1 MGLKKDQLKMGDPA
15 ASVLVPVYN
24 NARYLR
30 ECLDS
35 LIGQTLKNI
44 ELIIVNDGST
54 DPDALRI
61 LEDYERKDSRIRL
74 VHKPN
79 TGYGHSLNTAID
91 MARGA
96 YLGIVE
102 SDDFVHRNMYEI
114 LCKTAARGGLD
125 FVRSNCAWFVDHDG
139 RRLYKV
145 QKTLPKTRKYY
156 TLYTDCQDRAFYR
169 MPVFNQTGLYRAS
182 FIRQNNIR
190 FNETPGAAYQDNGFF
205 FQALMF
211 ARRIAFVD
219 PVLYFLRRDNAASS
233 VNSGANPSAIFTEY
247 AFIRNKIEE
256 RPELKNKVLGAFH
269 LRKFKSCLFHLKRVD
284 PELKKEFLNIFASEF
299 ALARDSGDLD
309 LSLFNPEER
318 KLLASL
324 LENQESFLINNGSR
338 NEYLKKEK
346 ESQLTS
352 NKEIFRVSFR
362 LPLLRFALGAGAHDF
377 FDFCHRLVGKKIR
390 NDRPA

>member
-1 MGLKKDQLKMGDPA
+1 MGDPA

-24 NARYLR
+24 NAPYLR

-44 ELIIVNDGST
+44 ELIIINDGST
-54 DPDALRI
+54 DPEALRL
-61 LEDYERKDSRIRL
+61 LEEYERKDSRIRL
-74 VHKPN
+74 INKPN
-79 TGYGHSLNTAID
+79 TGYGHSLNTAMD

-96 YLGIVE
+96 YIGIVE

-114 LCKTAARGGLD
+114 LHAMAERGGLD
-125 FVRSNCAWFVDHDG
+125 LVRSNCAWFVDHGG
-139 RRLYKV
+139 RRLYKI
-145 QKTLPKTRKYY
+145 QKTLPKTRKYF

-169 MPVFNQTGLYRAS
+169 MPVFNQTGLYKAS

-211 ARRIAFVD
+211 ARRIAFAA
-219 PVLYFLRRDNAASS
+219 PALYFLRRDNAASS
-233 VNSGANPSAIFTEY
+233 VNSRANPRAIFTEY
-247 AFIRNKIEE
+247 AFIRNIIEK
-256 RPELKNKVLGAFH
+256 RPELKKKVLGAFH

-284 PELKKEFLNIFASEF
+284 PELKKDFLAAFASEF
-299 ALARDSGDLD
+299 AQARDSGDLD
-309 LSLFNPEER
+309 LSFFNHEER

-338 NEYLKKEK
+338 DEYLKKEK
-346 ESQLTS
+346 ESQPTADR
-352 NKEIFRVSFR
+352 KIFRPSFR
-362 LPLLRFALGAGAHDF
+362 LSLLRFALGAGAHDF
-377 FDFCHRLVGKKIR
+377 FDFCQRLLGKKIR
-390 NDRPA
+390 DDRQA